1 MSQVINLRTYIR
13 APNAATLVLMDLHQ
27 EQAAPPRM
35 PADDLEPAL
44 ANCRAALRQARQYGF
59 PVAFARLLPPA
70 ERDNV
75 ATPITRWI
83 GGVSPTR
90 ADMIFDRD
98 KPSCY
103 ASPEFSDVI
112 AQRGHHFVLAG
123 LSGEGAC
130 LATVID
136 ACHRGHK
143 VTFLADASASHAL
156 GELRGDQTHRVVTDL
171 IALYGTV
178 TTTAEWIAACTR
190 HASTAMR
197 R

>member
-13 APNAATLVLMDLHQ
+13 VPNAATLVLMDLHQ
-27 EQAAPPRM
+27 EQAAPPYLAI
-35 PADDLEPAL
+35 ADLDPAL
-44 ANCRAALRQARQYGF
+44 ENCRAALRHARQHGF
-59 PVAFARLLPPA
+59 PVAFTRSIPPA
-70 ERDNV
+70 QRDSF
-75 ATPITRWI
+75 ATPVARWI

-90 ADMIFDRD
+90 SDMMFERD

-156 GELRGDQTHRVVTDL
+156 GDLRGDQTHRVVTDL

-190 HASTAMR
+190 DASTAMR